1 LTCVGHPVGGDLTL
15 ALSSGA
21 GEGTAHSPEEQSFF

>member
-1 LTCVGHPVGGDLTL
+1 LMRGICNFDLTL

-21 GEGTAHSPEEQSFF
+21 GEGTAHSPEDRIFF